1 MPLALATLPA
11 LETSRPHLDELPKEA
26 MRRTIRDLLESPE
39 PLADVET
46 VFDVPVI
53 ARRCLGRHWPTQSP
67 AERAEFT
74 DALAGLLVDTLR
86 DTLGAASRI
95 RYTTQSASGPLVT
108 VKAELTREAGASASL
123 ELRVHRVRG
132 RWLLNDFVVDGM
144 SVVTQHRAHIERAL
158 AGPVETRLS
167 S

>member
-11 LETSRPHLDELPKEA
+11 LETSRPYLDELPKEA

-39 PLADVET
+39 PLAEVET

-67 AERAEFT
+67 PERAEFT
-74 DALAGLLVDTLR
+74 DALAALLVDTLR
-86 DTLGAASRI
+86 DTVGPASRI

-108 VKAELTREAGASASL
+108 VKAELAREGGASATL

-144 SVVTQHRAHIERAL
+144 CFVAQHRADIERAL
-158 AGPVETRLS
+158 AGPGEARLS

>member
-1 MPLALATLPA
+1 MPLALGTLPA
-11 LETSRPHLDELPKEA
+11 LETSRPYLDELPKES

-67 AERAEFT
+67 AERTEFV
-74 DALAGLLVDTLR
+74 DALAGLLVDTFR
-86 DTLGAASRI
+86 STLGAASRI
-95 RYTTQSASGPLVT
+95 RYTTQSANGPLVT
-108 VKAELTREAGASASL
+108 VKAELTREGGVAAAL

-132 RWLLNDFVVDGM
+132 RWLLNDFVVDGA
-144 SVVTQHRAHIERAL
+144 SFVAQHRAYIEHAL
-158 AGPVETRLS
+158 AGPVEARLS

>member
-1 MPLALATLPA
+1 
-11 LETSRPHLDELPKEA
+11 PHLDELPKEA

-39 PLADVET
+39 PVADVESL
-46 VFDVPVI
+46 FDVPVI
-53 ARRCLGRHWPTQSP
+53 ARRCLGRHWPMLSP
-67 AERAEFT
+67 AERAELV

-108 VKAELTREAGASASL
+108 VKAELARDGRAPAAL
-123 ELRVHRVRG
+123 ELRGHRQRG
-132 RWLLNDFVVDGM
+132 RLLLNDFVGDGA
-144 SVVTQHRAHIERAL
+144 SFVTRPRALLEPAL
-158 AGPVETRLS
+158 AGPVEARLS

>member
-1 MPLALATLPA
+1 MTLALETLPA
-11 LETSRPHLDELPKEA
+11 LETSRPYLDELPKEA
-26 MRRTIRDLLESPE
+26 MRRSIRELLESSE

-53 ARRCLGRHWPTQSP
+53 ARRCLGRHWPTQSR
-67 AERAEFT
+67 AARAEFT
-74 DALAGLLVDTLR
+74 DALRGLLVDTLR

-108 VKAELTREAGASASL
+108 VKAELTREGGASAAL

-132 RWLLNDFVVDGM
+132 RWLLNDFVVDGA
-144 SVVTQHRAHIERAL
+144 SFVAHHRAHIERAL
-158 AGPVETRLS
+158 AGPVEARLS

>member
-1 MPLALATLPA
+1 MPLALETLPV
-11 LETSRPHLDELPKEA
+11 LETSRPHRDELPRAA
-26 MRRTIRDLLESPE
+26 MRRTLRGLLESPE

-67 AERAEFT
+67 AERAEFVEV
-74 DALAGLLVDTLR
+74 LAGLLVDTLR
-86 DTLGAASRI
+86 DTLGAASHI

-108 VKAELTREAGASASL
+108 VKAELTRDGGAPGAL

-132 RWLLNDFVVDGM
+132 RWLLNDFLVDGA
-144 SVVTQHRAHIERAL
+144 SFVAQHRAYIERAL
-158 AGPVETRLS
+158 TGPAELPLS

>member
-1 MPLALATLPA
+1 MPLALETSPA

-39 PLADVET
+39 PLADVEA

-67 AERAEFT
+67 AERTEFV

-108 VKAELTREAGASASL
+108 VKAELSRDGGAPAAL

-132 RWLLNDFVVDGM
+132 RWLLNDFVVDGA
-144 SVVTQHRAHIERAL
+144 SFVAQHRAHIEHAL
-158 AGPVETRLS
+158 AGPVEARLS

>member
-1 MPLALATLPA
+1 MPLALETSPA

-39 PLADVET
+39 PLADVEA

-67 AERAEFT
+67 AERTEFV

-95 RYTTQSASGPLVT
+95 RYTTQCASGPLVT
-108 VKAELTREAGASASL
+108 VKAELSRDGGAPAAL

-132 RWLLNDFVVDGM
+132 RACDRQGHRERRKDSNDEAAGLM
-144 SVVTQHRAHIERAL
+144 PSWSSVL
-158 AGPVETRLS
+158 AFCLV
-167 S
+167 

>member
-1 MPLALATLPA
+1 MPLALETSPA

-39 PLADVET
+39 PLADVEA

-67 AERAEFT
+67 AERTEFV

-86 DTLGAASRI
+86 DTLGAATRI

-108 VKAELTREAGASASL
+108 VKAELTREGGTVAAL
-123 ELRVHRVRG
+123 ELRVHHVRG
-132 RWLLNDFVVDGM
+132 RWLLNDFVVDGA
-144 SVVTQHRAHIERAL
+144 SFVAQHRAHIEHAL
-158 AGPVETRLS
+158 AGPVEARLS